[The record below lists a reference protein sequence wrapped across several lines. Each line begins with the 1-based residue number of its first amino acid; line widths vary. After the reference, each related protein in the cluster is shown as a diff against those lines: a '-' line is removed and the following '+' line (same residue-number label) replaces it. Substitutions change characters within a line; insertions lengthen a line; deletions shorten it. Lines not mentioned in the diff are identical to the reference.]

1 MAYNEVDFLPL
12 WIRHYS
18 HQFGAENCFV
28 IDHGSDD
35 GSTENL
41 GAVNRVR
48 IPRSPMDN
56 KRRADFLSQFCSSLL
71 SWFDSVIYTDSDEF
85 LVADPRLYSSL
96 AELCS
101 RTPADVVTATG
112 VNVVHVPADAPP
124 LDTKAPLLAQRRW
137 GYALA
142 AASKPALTRRRIA
155 WPPGFHSY
163 DDPPVFDGLFNFHL
177 PMADRSI
184 ALRRQAKR
192 HTVNWA
198 VDISPDHPH
207 RVDLARIER
216 YIDYFSTWT
225 RLADTQLD
233 EDCAALRRFQDRV
246 RLSANG
252 RDKHLYQID
261 MSIAESRLWRIPD
274 RFLPCL

>member
-1 MAYNEVDFLPL
+1 MVYNEADFLPM

-18 HQFGAENCFV
+18 RQFGAENCFV

-41 GAVNRVR
+41 GAANRVR
-48 IPRSPMDN
+48 IPRSPMDD
-56 KRRADFLSQFCSSLL
+56 KRRADFLSEFCNSLL

-101 RTPADVVTATG
+101 RTLADVVTATG
-112 VNVVHVPADAPP
+112 LNVVHVPADAPP
-124 LDTKAPLLAQRRW
+124 LDVEAPLLAQRRW
-137 GYALA
+137 GVALA
-142 AASKPALTRRRIA
+142 AASKPLLTRRRIV

-163 DDPPVFDGLFNFHL
+163 DGPPVFDGLFNFHL
-177 PMADRSI
+177 PVADRSI

-192 HTVNWA
+192 RTVNWA
-198 VDISPDHPH
+198 VDISPNHSH
-207 RVDLARIER
+207 RVGASQIEHH
-216 YIDYFSTWT
+216 INHFSTLT

-233 EDCAALRRFQDRV
+233 GDCEALRRFQDRI

-252 RDKHLYQID
+252 RDKKLYQIE
-261 MSIAESRLWRIPD
+261 MNIAETRLWWIPE